1 MFFGWEVVCLGRPA
15 SGDHFAQGHIV
26 TRLELDC
33 RQAQGDEPPYDVPL
47 WRERLALGGDDAL
60 RGATFGLRGHAV
72 VASLTATLPPD
83 VKSRLSAESVRTE
96 IGERSDFSVSELD
109 RLLVARYL
117 GDSTQTA
124 RKLFER
130 VWKLWRPQ
138 VIGKT
143 AVAPR
148 IWAT

>member
-1 MFFGWEVVCLGRPA
+1 
-15 SGDHFAQGHIV
+15 
-26 TRLELDC
+26 
-33 RQAQGDEPPYDVPL
+33 
-47 WRERLALGGDDAL
+47 
-60 RGATFGLRGHAV
+60 
-72 VASLTATLPPD
+72 
-83 VKSRLSAESVRTE
+83 VRTE

-109 RLLVARYL
+109 QLLVARYL